1 MSYKLNL
8 ISQQAAYSLTIHS
21 QLAMDTILLQ
31 CNQSVDILKIEDQK
45 CKENA
50 IEDSQH
56 GNMLLT
62 TLKIDSEDTN

>member
-1 MSYKLNL
+1 
-8 ISQQAAYSLTIHS
+8 
-21 QLAMDTILLQ
+21 MDTILLQ

-50 IEDSQH
+50 IDDSQH